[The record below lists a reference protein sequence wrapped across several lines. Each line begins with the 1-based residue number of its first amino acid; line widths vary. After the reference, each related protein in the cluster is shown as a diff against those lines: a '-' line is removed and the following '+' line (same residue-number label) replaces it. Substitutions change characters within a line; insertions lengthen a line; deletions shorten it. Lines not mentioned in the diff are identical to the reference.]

1 MSKDFCSRSTL
12 LGKTRPSG
20 AHAYSTPTAI
30 AVSFMRNDMLVP
42 VGRPCNSL
50 SCRSCCCKHKTM
62 IAKFMGPKGAPLGP
76 RWALCWPH
84 EPCYLGSQTY
94 LTVYEILKGL
104 NEIFMTARYDAVVAP
119 NSMYFIWVSGVSCC
133 VLKLYFIHFQTT
145 LNEICEVYVSQQEV
159 MIRHFVSSW
168 IQ

>member
-12 LGKTRPSG
+12 FGKTRPSG
-20 AHAYSTPTAI
+20 ANAYSTPTTI
-30 AVSFMRNDMLVP
+30 ADSCMRNDMLVP

-50 SCRSCCCKHKTM
+50 SCRSCCCKHRTM
-62 IAKFMGPKGAPLGP
+62 IARFMGLKGAHLGP
-76 RWALCWPH
+76 RCIGPH

-104 NEIFMTARYDAVVAP
+104 NEIFMISRYDAVVAP
-119 NSMYFIWVSGVSCC
+119 NSMYFICESGLSCC
-133 VLKLYFIHFQTT
+133 VLTLYFIHFQTI